1 MTLNAFRL
9 LFVGAVLLF
18 AAPTF
23 AQQYTVTYLGKLPGA
38 RQSYATAIN
47 AGGQVVGVSDI
58 GGGTED
64 WHPFL
69 WTEGTMQD
77 LGQLPGFR
85 QCVPRAIND
94 RGHVIGT
101 CSNPSSQAFLWT
113 ADTGSM
119 ALAPPGSEGWGIN
132 NQDDMVGDYT
142 ADDGKAHAFLYRGG
156 EFRDL
161 GNGVAF
167 GINDQG
173 QIVGSA
179 AGPHAALW
187 DEDGQHDLGS
197 LEGSTS
203 GVSVAFA
210 VSAEGLIVGRST
222 TGEGSGFYHAVLWTP
237 YGISNLGTLGTG
249 HDAAATAISG
259 DLIVGSSNT
268 IPEGDLAALLY
279 DNNGPGYPVNLN
291 DLIPADSGWQ
301 LTFATGVNASGQ
313 LVGAGVSRDQSGWR
327 AFLLTPVP
335 ASTSR

>member
-1 MTLNAFRL
+1 MALHRLRL
-9 LFVGAVLLF
+9 LLTGIALLF
-18 AAPTF
+18 ASSTF
-23 AQQYTVTYLGKLPGA
+23 AQQYTVTDLGRLPGA
-38 RQSYATAIN
+38 IQSYATAIN
-47 AGGQVVGVSDI
+47 AAGQIVGVSDT

-69 WTEGTMQD
+69 WTQGTMQD

-132 NQDDMVGDYT
+132 NQDDVVGDYT
-142 ADDGKAHAFLYRGG
+142 ADDGTAHAFLYRSG

-167 GINDQG
+167 SINDQG

-187 DEDGQHDLGS
+187 DADGQHDLGS

-210 VSAEGLIVGRST
+210 ISADGLIAGRST
-222 TGEGSGFYHAVLWTP
+222 TGGGLGFYNAVLWTP
-237 YGISNLGTLGTG
+237 NGIANLGTLGTG
-249 HDAAATAISG
+249 HDAAAMAISG
-259 DLIVGSSNT
+259 NLIVGSSNT
-268 IPEGDLAALLY
+268 SPEGDSGALLY
-279 DNNGPGYPVNLN
+279 DNNGPGYPVALT
-291 DLIPADSGWQ
+291 DLIPADSGWA
-301 LTFATGVNASGQ
+301 LSFATGINAGGEI
-313 LVGAGVSRDQSGWR
+313 VGAGGIRGQVGWR
-327 AFLLTPVP
+327 AFLLTPAQSP
-335 ASTSR
+335 TAR